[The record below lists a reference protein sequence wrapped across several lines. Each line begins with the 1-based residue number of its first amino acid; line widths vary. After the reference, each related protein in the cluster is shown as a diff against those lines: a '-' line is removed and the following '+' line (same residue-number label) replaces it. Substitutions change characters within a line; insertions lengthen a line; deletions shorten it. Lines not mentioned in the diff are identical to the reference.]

1 MQKLIFGFVAFAA
14 VLIFAISRGGD
25 VDISG
30 EARGISYS
38 DSAASAPEAAS
49 ASASAPMPGSAAE
62 ASATLARQ

>member
-14 VLIFAISRGGD
+14 VLVFAISRGGN

-38 DSAASAPEAAS
+38 DSAASSPDAAS
-49 ASASAPMPGSAAE
+49 AAASTPVPGGAAE
-62 ASATLARQ
+62 ASATLAKH